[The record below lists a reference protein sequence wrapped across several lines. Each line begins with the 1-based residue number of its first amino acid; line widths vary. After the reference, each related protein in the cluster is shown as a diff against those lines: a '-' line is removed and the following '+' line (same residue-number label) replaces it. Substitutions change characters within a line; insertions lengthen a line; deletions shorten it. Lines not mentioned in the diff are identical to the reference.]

1 MTVQEC
7 LENRRIAG
15 NKFKEIRNAN
25 NFTQDQVASYLKV
38 DRSLIAKFEKGERS
52 LQMSQIER
60 ASSLFGCDSS
70 TILKNKEYSPLAV
83 AYRAKDLSMEDLD
96 TIARVNT
103 IVLNLRK
110 MKELER
116 GD

>member
-7 LENRRIAG
+7 LENRRVAG

-25 NFTQDQVASYLKV
+25 NFTQDQIASYLGV
-38 DRSLIAKFEKGERS
+38 ERSHIAKFEKGERS

-70 TILKNKEYSPLAV
+70 TIIENKEYSPLAV
-83 AYRAKDLSMEDLD
+83 AYSTKDLSMEDLD
-96 TIARVNT
+96 TIAKVNT
-103 IVLNLRK
+103 MVLNLRK
-110 MKELER
+110 MKALKN
-116 GD
+116 GV